1 MVPSRRVL
9 LALLCF
15 CPALAAA
22 GGGGF
27 VAGRIAAAGGGALAV
42 TDEGGVS
49 TMLALAPDV
58 PVTALV
64 RHTAEEIVPGGSV
77 CAVTV
82 VAPDGPPMAM
92 EVQIFPGGVPD
103 PAHPPCAALGG
114 SARVAG
120 VVERTVRGAGH
131 LAMRVAQGGET
142 TLVMVAPE
150 TPVVTYEPGDA
161 GLLVPGAPVL
171 AFGTRADDGGMTVD
185 RITVGVGGAVPA
197 W

>member
-42 TDEGGVS
+42 TDAAGTT
-49 TMLALAPDV
+49 TMLSLRPDV

-64 RHTAEEIVPGGSV
+64 RRTADEIVPGGSV
-77 CAVTV
+77 CAVTL

-120 VVERTVRGAGH
+120 VVERMVRGAGH
-131 LAMRVAQGGET
+131 LAIAVASGGET

-150 TPVVTYEPGDA
+150 TPVVTYAPGA
-161 GLLVPGAPVL
+161 AALLVPGAPVL
-171 AFGTRADDGGMTVD
+171 AFGTRTGDGGMAVD
-185 RITVGVGGAVPA
+185 RITVGVGGAVPM